1 MLNLTLAVSRKYYI
15 HSWHLQIEHYFY
27 KKDFKFSKFYQKIW
41 YIFFQLKINILKIE
55 KNWYCDLTIKRDI
68 KLFVNIFHL
77 SSLHLLNDQ
86 VLISWDRASL
96 NSEQA
101 ICCSLPTP
109 KCSEIFQKS
118 AIFWWNRASYCAILP
133 FLEYCGVPKARPL
146 SL

>member
-1 MLNLTLAVSRKYYI
+1 MLNLTLAVSRKYYFYTVGI
-15 HSWHLQIEHYFY
+15 CKLNIFFY

-96 NSEQA
+96 NWL
-101 ICCSLPTP
+101 CCSLPTP

-118 AIFWWNRASYCAILP
+118 AIFWWNR
-133 FLEYCGVPKARPL
+133 G
-146 SL
+146 

>member
-15 HSWHLQIEHYFY
+15 HSWHLQIEHFFY

-96 NSEQA
+96 NSELA
-101 ICCSLPTP
+101 MLLTTDSKMLWNIP
-109 KCSEIFQKS
+109 KKC
-118 AIFWWNRASYCAILP
+118 N
-133 FLEYCGVPKARPL
+133 FLVEQRLVIALFYRF
-146 SL
+146 